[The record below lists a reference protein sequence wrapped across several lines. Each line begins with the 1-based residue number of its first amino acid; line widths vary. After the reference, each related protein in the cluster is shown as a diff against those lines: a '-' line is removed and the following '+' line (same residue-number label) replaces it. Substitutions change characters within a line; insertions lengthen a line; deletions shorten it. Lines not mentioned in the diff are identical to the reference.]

1 MDEIFAHA
9 KELQEAMDYAH
20 GEGLLNGKDDEW
32 TYDIW
37 VEPYEG
43 RSSR

>member
-9 KELQEAMDYAH
+9 KEFQECMDNAH
-20 GEGLLNGKDDEW
+20 EKGLINEPCDEW

-37 VEPYEG
+37 VENQV
-43 RSSR
+43 